1 MQKKNLFAMVV
12 MAGAASMGATQAEAA
27 LTTVLPP
34 VHGNEDT
41 HEEIINTLYG
51 AGVTATRIDDND
63 DQVWSGSYDATAK
76 AIFAKQSQV
85 FGTQGEGG
93 FSEVFAANG
102 YGYNVT
108 GTGVLSGDSL
118 ELARKANAAAKT
130 TISSV
135 NANNKQS
142 LDKLVSYVLTGEGFN
157 TPTYLLFWE
166 DIRGI
171 EADGDFQDLVVE
183 LRSSGAT
190 IIPTPAAFGAGLVM
204 LGGALLRRRSA

>member
-1 MQKKNLFAMVV
+1 MRKEMLFSAFV
-12 MAGAASMGATQAEAA
+12 MAGAASIGATQAEAA

-34 VHGNEDT
+34 VHGNEDS
-41 HEEIINTLYG
+41 HDEIINTLYG

-63 DQVWSGSYDATAK
+63 DQLWSGAFDATAK
-76 AIFAKQSQV
+76 AIFAKQTQS
-85 FGTQGEGG
+85 FGTQGDGG
-93 FSEVFAANG
+93 YSEVFAATG

-108 GTGVLSGDSL
+108 GSGVISGDSL
-118 ELARKANAAAKT
+118 ELARKANAASNT

-135 NANNKQS
+135 NANNKQG

-171 EADGDFQDLVVE
+171 EADGDYQDLVVE
-183 LRSSGAT
+183 LRSQGAT